1 MEIFILVP
9 LILIATFLM
18 GILFKKIGLP
28 PVVGQILAG
37 ILLGIPFLKSLLF
50 DSPSSLTIID
60 FLAYLGIIFLL
71 FLAGL
76 EIDVNKIRETSR
88 ESILISLSAALFPFS
103 LGFLFM
109 LLVFPQYG
117 WLTALVFGG
126 AMMVTSEA
134 TKVKV
139 LMDLNSLNTHL
150 GAIMLAAGAIDD
162 IFEVLFLALVAVL
175 GRGGGLIELLAIPVE
190 LIIFA
195 VLVFVFFKLSSK
207 IFRYL
212 DKNGGNQA
220 EIFSLVVIFIMVLS
234 ALSEGLGIGY
244 LIGAIA
250 GGFILQVAMR
260 NINEQQRR
268 NMTKAT
274 ELIALGFIV
283 PFFFANVGINF
294 DYSTL
299 FSSIGL
305 LTATVIIAFLGK
317 ILGTLLVKPFSTLTL
332 KQLYYVGWAMNSRG
346 AAELVIALAAKQF
359 GLIPPDVFSALVAMS
374 LITTLTFAPVLARG
388 ITSNPGLMDIATS
401 NSNESNHPLP
411 LKKDL
416 TKSDNR

>member
-9 LILIATFLM
+9 LILIVTFAM
-18 GILFKKIGLP
+18 GLLFKRIGLP
-28 PVVGQILAG
+28 AVVGQILAG
-37 ILLGIPFLKSLLF
+37 ILLGIPFLKGFLF
-50 DSPSSLTIID
+50 DSESSLVIVD

-76 EIDVNKIRETSR
+76 EIDVEKIRETSR
-88 ESILISLSAALFPFS
+88 ESLLISLSSAILPFG
-103 LGFLFM
+103 LGFAFM
-109 LLVFPQYG
+109 MLVFPSYG

-150 GAIMLAAGAIDD
+150 GAIMLAAGALDD
-162 IFEVLFLALVAVL
+162 IFEVLFLALVAVI
-175 GRGGGLIELLAIPVE
+175 GRGGGLLELAAIPVE
-190 LIIFA
+190 IVIFVVIA
-195 VLVFVFFKLSSK
+195 FVFFKVSSK

-212 DKNGGNQA
+212 DRNGGNQA
-220 EIFSLVVIFIMVLS
+220 EIFSLVVIFIMVLA

-250 GGFILQVAMR
+250 GGFILQIAMR
-260 NINEQQRR
+260 SINERHR
-268 NMTKAT
+268 KDMIKVT

-294 DYSTL
+294 EFETL
-299 FSSIGL
+299 FSSLAL
-305 LTATVIIAFLGK
+305 LVTTVVIAFSGK
-317 ILGTLLVKPFSTLTL
+317 ILGCMLIKPFSRLTL
-332 KQLYYVGWAMNSRG
+332 KQLYYTGWAMNSRG

-359 GLIPPDVFSALVAMS
+359 GLIPLDVFSALVAMS
-374 LITTLTFAPVLARG
+374 LITTLTFPPILARG
-388 ITSNPGLMDIATS
+388 INKNPGLMAVATC
-401 NSNESNHPLP
+401 EPV
-411 LKKDL
+411 KD
-416 TKSDNR
+416 

>member
-1 MEIFILVP
+1 
-9 LILIATFLM
+9 
-18 GILFKKIGLP
+18 
-28 PVVGQILAG
+28 VVGQILAG
-37 ILLGIPFLKSLLF
+37 ILLGIPFLKTLLF
-50 DSPSSLTIID
+50 DNPSSLVIID

-76 EIDVNKIRETSR
+76 EIDIEKIRATSR
-88 ESILISLSAALFPFS
+88 ESILISFSSALLPFTI
-103 LGFLFM
+103 GFFFM

-139 LMDLNSLNTHL
+139 LMDLNTLNTHL

-162 IFEVLFLALVAVL
+162 IFEVLFLALVAVI
-175 GRGGGLIELLAIPVE
+175 GRGGGLLELAAIPVE
-190 LIIFA
+190 IVIFGVIA
-195 VLVFVFFKLSSK
+195 FVFFKLASR

-212 DKNGGNQA
+212 GKGRGSQT

-250 GGFILQVAMR
+250 GGFILQLAMR
-260 NINEQQRR
+260 NIDEEHRKD
-268 NMTKAT
+268 MVKVT

-294 DYSTL
+294 DSSTI
-299 FSSIGL
+299 FSSLGL
-305 LTATVIIAFLGK
+305 LIATVIIAFLGK
-317 ILGTLLVKPFSTLTL
+317 IVGCIITKPFSRLSM
-332 KQLYYVGWAMNSRG
+332 KQLYYTGWAMNSRG
-346 AAELVIALAAKQF
+346 AAELVIALAARQF
-359 GLIPPDVFSALVAMS
+359 GLIPLDVFSALVAMS
-374 LITTLTFAPVLARG
+374 IITTLTFPPILARG
-388 ITSNPGLMDIATS
+388 IRKNPGLMDVSLSEEDKPQSQI
-401 NSNESNHPLP
+401 
-411 LKKDL
+411 
-416 TKSDNR
+416 

>member
-1 MEIFILVP
+1 MEIFVLVP

-18 GILFKKIGLP
+18 GLLFKRIGMP
-28 PVVGQILAG
+28 AVIGQILAG
-37 ILLGIPFLKSLLF
+37 IILGIPFLKSFLL
-50 DSPSSLTIID
+50 DNPSSITILD
-60 FLAYLGIIFLL
+60 FLAYLGIVFLL

-88 ESILISLSAALFPFS
+88 DSILISLSAALVPFL
-103 LGFLFM
+103 LGFVFM
-109 LLVFPQYG
+109 ILVFPQYG

-175 GRGGGLIELLAIPVE
+175 GRGGGLIELAAIPVE
-190 LIIFA
+190 LIIFVA
-195 VLVFVFFKLSSK
+195 IVFIFFKLSSR

-212 DKNGGNQA
+212 GRNEGSQA
-220 EIFSLVVIFIMVLS
+220 EIFSMVVIFIMVLS
-234 ALSEGLGIGY
+234 ALSESLGIGY

-250 GGFILQVAMR
+250 GGFVLQVALR
-260 NINEQQRR
+260 SIGEQHRR

-299 FSSIGL
+299 FSSIAL
-305 LTATVIIAFLGK
+305 LVATVMLAFLGK
-317 ILGTLLVKPFSTLTL
+317 ILGTLLVKPFSSLTL

-359 GLIPPDVFSALVAMS
+359 GLIPAEVFSALVAMS

-388 ITSNPGLMDIATS
+388 ITKNPGMMDAAS
-401 NSNESNHPLP
+401 PNSAEP
-411 LKKDL
+411 
-416 TKSDNR
+416 

>member
-1 MEIFILVP
+1 MEIFVLVP
-9 LILIATFLM
+9 LILIVTFAM
-18 GILFKKIGLP
+18 GLLFKRIGLP
-28 PVVGQILAG
+28 TVVGQILAG
-37 ILLGIPFLKSLLF
+37 ILLGIPFLKGILF
-50 DSPSSLTIID
+50 DTESSLVIVD

-76 EIDVNKIRETSR
+76 EIDVEKIRETSR
-88 ESILISLSAALFPFS
+88 ESLMISMSSALVPFS
-103 LGFLFM
+103 LGFAFM
-109 LLVFPQYG
+109 MLVFPSYG

-162 IFEVLFLALVAVL
+162 IFEVLFLALVAVI
-175 GRGGGLIELLAIPVE
+175 GRGGGLIELAAIPVE
-190 LIIFA
+190 IVIFVVIA
-195 VLVFVFFKLSSK
+195 FVFFKFASK

-212 DKNGGNQA
+212 DRNGGNQT
-220 EIFSLVVIFIMVLS
+220 EIFSLVVIFIMVLA

-250 GGFILQVAMR
+250 GGFILQIAMR
-260 NINEQQRR
+260 SIHEHHRKD
-268 NMTKAT
+268 MVKVT

-294 DYSTL
+294 EFDTL

-305 LTATVIIAFLGK
+305 LVATVAIAFSGK
-317 ILGTLLVKPFSTLTL
+317 ILGCLLTKPFSRLTL
-332 KQLYYVGWAMNSRG
+332 KQLYYTGWAMNSRG

-359 GLIPPDVFSALVAMS
+359 GLIPLEVFSALVAMS
-374 LITTLTFAPVLARG
+374 LITTLAFPPVLARG
-388 ITSNPGLMDIATS
+388 IRKNPGLMDVTASEPVET
-401 NSNESNHPLP
+401 
-411 LKKDL
+411 
-416 TKSDNR
+416 

>member
-1 MEIFILVP
+1 MEIFVLVP
-9 LILIATFLM
+9 LVLIATFLM

-37 ILLGIPFLKSLLF
+37 ILLGVPILKDFLF
-50 DSPSSLTIID
+50 DNPSSLTIID

-76 EIDVNKIRETSR
+76 EIDIQKIRETSR
-88 ESILISLSAALFPFS
+88 DSILISMSSALLPFL
-103 LGFLFM
+103 LGFLFIM
-109 LLVFPQYG
+109 IAFPQYG

-150 GAIMLAAGAIDD
+150 GAIMLSAGAIDD

-175 GRGGGLIELLAIPVE
+175 GSGGGWIELAAIPLE
-190 LIIFA
+190 LGVF
-195 VLVFVFFKLSSK
+195 VVVVFVFFKISSK
-207 IFRYL
+207 IFKYL
-212 DKNGGNQA
+212 DRNGGNQA

-234 ALSEGLGIGY
+234 ALSESLGIGY

-250 GGFILQVAMR
+250 GGFVLQVAMR
-260 NINEQQRR
+260 NISEVHRR
-268 NMTKAT
+268 SMIRTT

-283 PFFFANVGINF
+283 PFFFANVGVNF
-294 DYSTL
+294 D
-299 FSSIGL
+299 FSSLSSNGALIV
-305 LTATVIIAFLGK
+305 ATVVIAFSGK
-317 ILGTLLVKPFSTLTL
+317 ILGTLLVKPFSSLSL

-346 AAELVIALAAKQF
+346 AAELVIALAAKQL
-359 GLIPPDVFSALVAMS
+359 GLIPIEIFSALVAMS
-374 LITTLTFAPVLARG
+374 LVTTLAFPPVLARG
-388 ITSNPGLMDIATS
+388 IKNNPGLMDVAPANSGAQLDTS
-401 NSNESNHPLP
+401 VERSFNQ
-411 LKKDL
+411 K
-416 TKSDNR
+416 

>member
-1 MEIFILVP
+1 
-9 LILIATFLM
+9 M
-18 GILFKKIGLP
+18 GILFKRIGLP

-37 ILLGIPFLKSLLF
+37 IILGTPVLKSLLF
-50 DSPSSLTIID
+50 DNPSSLTVVD

-76 EIDVNKIRETSR
+76 EIDVEKIRETSR
-88 ESILISLSAALFPFS
+88 DSILISLSAALLPFF
-103 LGFLFM
+103 LGFVFM
-109 LLVFPQYG
+109 MAVFPQYG

-150 GAIMLAAGAIDD
+150 GAVMLAAGAIDD

-175 GRGGGLIELLAIPVE
+175 GKGGGLIELAAIPVE
-190 LIIFA
+190 LVIF
-195 VLVFVFFKLSSK
+195 VVIVFIFFKLSSR

-212 DKNGGNQA
+212 NQNGGSQT
-220 EIFSLVVIFIMVLS
+220 ETFSLMVIFIMVIS
-234 ALSEGLGIGY
+234 ALSESLGIGY

-250 GGFILQVAMR
+250 GGFVLQVSMR

-294 DYSTL
+294 DFSTL
-299 FSSIGL
+299 FSSIVL
-305 LTATVIIAFLGK
+305 LVATVILAFLGK

-332 KQLYYVGWAMNSRG
+332 KQLYYTGWAMNSRG

-359 GLIPPDVFSALVAMS
+359 GLIPPEVFSALVAMS
-374 LITTLTFAPVLARG
+374 LITTLTFAPILARG
-388 ITSNPGLMDIATS
+388 ITKNPGLMDIANSTS
-401 NSNESNHPLP
+401 
-411 LKKDL
+411 
-416 TKSDNR
+416 TKT

>member
-1 MEIFILVP
+1 MEIFVLVP

-37 ILLGIPFLKSLLF
+37 IILGIPFLKSLLF
-50 DSPSSLTIID
+50 DSTSSLTIID

-76 EIDVNKIRETSR
+76 EIDIQKIRETSR
-88 ESILISLSAALFPFS
+88 DSILISMSAALLPFL
-103 LGFLFM
+103 LGFFFM

-139 LMDLNSLNTHL
+139 LMDLNTLNTHL

-175 GRGGGLIELLAIPVE
+175 GKGGGLIELAAIPVE
-190 LIIFA
+190 L
-195 VLVFVFFKLSSK
+195 VVFVVIVFIFFKLSSRV
-207 IFRYL
+207 FRYL

-234 ALSEGLGIGY
+234 ALSESLGIGY

-294 DYSTL
+294 DFSTL
-299 FSSIGL
+299 FSSVGL
-305 LTATVIIAFLGK
+305 LVATVIIAFLGK

-346 AAELVIALAAKQF
+346 AAELVIALAAKQL
-359 GLIPPDVFSALVAMS
+359 GLIPLEVFSALVAMS
-374 LITTLTFAPVLARG
+374 LITTLTFAPILARG
-388 ITSNPGLMDIATS
+388 ITKNPGLMDKVS
-401 NSNESNHPLP
+401 LNSAE
-411 LKKDL
+411 
-416 TKSDNR
+416 T